1 VRAIVFVALVCFD
14 LGLLAGG
21 TAAVIDAGRRRV
33 RDSIRVRQ
41 LTARLKFHE
50 DRLRTIIQSFEKEN
64 SMADSI
70 SDALDALAAQVASLS
85 TLIDSAVTII
95 GGISTSTDVPGDLAK
110 IQAISDKLK
119 AEATALGAAEA
130 PPAAPPT
137 A

>member
-1 VRAIVFVALVCFD
+1 VRAIVLVALVCFD

-21 TAAVIDAGRRRV
+21 VAAVIDAGRRRV